1 MTDFYRILSKQVT
14 DNTAVVHIE
23 LNPDCKVYEGH
34 FPGLPI
40 APGMCH
46 LEMIRECASLVWQQ
60 AVRFGTIKRLKF
72 MQPIDPR
79 ICTLLTLT
87 LTREGQNMTALLV
100 SGEQD
105 IVKLKATI

>member
-1 MTDFYRILSKQVT
+1 MTNFYSILSQQMM

-46 LEMIRECASLVWQQ
+46 LEMIRECASLVWKQEL
-60 AVRFGTIKRLKF
+60 RFKGIKRLKF

-79 ICTLLTLT
+79 MCTLLTLT